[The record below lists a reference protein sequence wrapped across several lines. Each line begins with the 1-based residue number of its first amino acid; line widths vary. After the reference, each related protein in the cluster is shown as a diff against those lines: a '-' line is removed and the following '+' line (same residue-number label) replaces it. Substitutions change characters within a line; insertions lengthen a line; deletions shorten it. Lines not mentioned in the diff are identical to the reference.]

1 MLHFDTVETVTPPEV
16 TDNSGAV
23 ASFQVINNLNRP
35 ITQDVNITWMASDY
49 AGNAAEPYVVEVHL
63 KGTSSEC
70 FFYL

>member
-35 ITQDVNITWMASDY
+35 ITQDVNITWTASDY
-49 AGNAAEPYVVEVHL
+49 AGNPAEPYVVEVHL
-63 KGTSSEC
+63 KGGSNEWL
-70 FFYL
+70 F